1 MTNKFLGYLEFTSN
15 HRDISQYHDSRSFK
29 AEFTMESTSVRK
41 MKGKIINE
49 SWKGERWER
58 YERKRIRSE
67 SRRNRFQAQGMIRRG
82 EIRERRDLDK
92 WGMAL
97 RRSELQGRDLPDDP
111 ATHKSPLS
119 ASNHPLTGNPP
130 PPLLASVQADVPDA
144 RA

>member
-1 MTNKFLGYLEFTSN
+1 MTNKFAGYLEFTSN
-15 HRDISQYHDSRSFK
+15 HRDISQYHGSRSFK
-29 AEFTMESTSVRK
+29 SEFTMESTSVRK

-58 YERKRIRSE
+58 YERKRIRAGAIVSKPK
-67 SRRNRFQAQGMIRRG
+67 ATMIRRG
-82 EIRERRDLDK
+82 EIRGRRDLDK